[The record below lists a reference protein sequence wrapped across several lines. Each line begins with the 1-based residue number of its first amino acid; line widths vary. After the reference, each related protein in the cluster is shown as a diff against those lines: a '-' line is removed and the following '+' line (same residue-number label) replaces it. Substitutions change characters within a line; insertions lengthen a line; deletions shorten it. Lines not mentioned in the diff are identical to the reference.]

1 MVGWGVVD
9 LVQNYTD
16 LGHNGLRAKSG
27 PDHLRVQI
35 ETAPLG
41 HDGASRGPTQAEADA
56 GVTLIRNVAD
66 AFSLAAVA
74 VTRGPRGALLRVL
87 DEEVE
92 HPGFAA
98 VADLAADRAG
108 ARAATAGTENGDTVG
123 AGDAFDA
130 ALCVGLL
137 RGDSPGLI
145 VENANRLA
153 AYVCSQPGAMPPI
166 PDDLKE
172 RLLPTT

>member
-1 MVGWGVVD
+1 M
-9 LVQNYTD
+9 
-16 LGHNGLRAKSG
+16 
-27 PDHLRVQI
+27 
-35 ETAPLG
+35 
-41 HDGASRGPTQAEADA
+41 
-56 GVTLIRNVAD
+56 
-66 AFSLAAVA
+66 A
-74 VTRGPRGALLRVL
+74 VTRGPRGALLRVS

-98 VADLAADRAG
+98 AADPTANAAG
-108 ARAATAGTENGDTVG
+108 AASSTVTAGAASGTATAGTETGDTVG

-153 AYVCSQPGAMPPI
+153 AYVCSQPGDMPPI
-166 PDDLKE
+166 PDHLKKN
-172 RLLPTT
+172 LTT